1 MPASQSDPPTLPALA
16 EEVKDL
22 DSFMLVMNKLTIC
35 VNTAISEGKSVSA
48 ANKKL
53 INLAMEDIRR
63 STRNL
68 NTVIASTTPSALGE
82 IKEELL
88 SCVKNEMADFKKDGD
103 CLTSAAILCPSSCFH
118 LWWQD
123 SCD

>member
-1 MPASQSDPPTLPALA
+1 MPASQSDPHTLPASA
-16 EEVKDL
+16 KEVKDL

-53 INLAMEDIRR
+53 INLAMEEIRR

-68 NTVIASTTPSALGE
+68 NTAIASTTPSA
-82 IKEELL
+82 
-88 SCVKNEMADFKKDGD
+88 
-103 CLTSAAILCPSSCFH
+103 
-118 LWWQD
+118 
-123 SCD
+123 